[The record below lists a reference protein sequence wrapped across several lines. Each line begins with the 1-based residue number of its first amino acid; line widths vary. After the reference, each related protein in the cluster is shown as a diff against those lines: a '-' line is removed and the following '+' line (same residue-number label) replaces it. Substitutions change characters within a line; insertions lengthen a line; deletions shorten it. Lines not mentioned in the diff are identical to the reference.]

1 MNNGKGGFWKEAWFR
16 EVVRQVLIA
25 LLVALLAVLGYD
37 ARVVQPQIA
46 ATRALLHA
54 QTMR

>member
-1 MNNGKGGFWKEAWFR
+1 MGSSKSGFWNAPWFR

-37 ARVVQPQIA
+37 ARVVQPQLA
-46 ATRALLHA
+46 ATRALV
-54 QTMR
+54 QSQGR